1 MTAPRCR
8 CWRPTS
14 RVHDDDCPVR
24 REQERTA
31 RRLLATVKL
40 PRRSECGHGSGCF
53 IEILA
58 GFILVYIA
66 LHLEAVIAF
75 LDRLIAP

>member
-1 MTAPRCR
+1 
-8 CWRPTS
+8 
-14 RVHDDDCPVR
+14 
-24 REQERTA
+24 
-31 RRLLATVKL
+31 VKL